1 MSHPSGGPRLF
12 SFEFVAL
19 CLLVFFIYCNTT
31 VFYSLDVYLGML
43 GIAQEWRGFLIG
55 ASSLS
60 TIAFFLVLS
69 PLMTVRRAPPC
80 ACAGAVVLMIC
91 GYCYLFAASPM
102 EILALR
108 LGNGLGFSLL
118 LTSATTLF
126 VRIIP
131 PGLSGRAF
139 GMYSLA
145 GLLPFC
151 VVPAA
156 FDPFTRSLG
165 QMAQGYMV
173 MSLALLPALVLMLTV
188 GRRIAGA
195 VAAREAAPSPDAPGT
210 PRVPDAPKMP
220 RAGKADSHREGVV
233 TFRGMLQNAA
243 LPPVAMMLCMTT
255 LYLVMFSTVFFLTKA
270 FFQARSIANVGT
282 FFSIQMG
289 CIMVIRLLAM
299 NLFDKVRKTR
309 LIMLAFALAGAGC
322 VLTATAGGPVQA
334 YAAALVLGAGMGV
347 GSPVLNSLMFSI
359 SHKRF
364 QAVNTNLL
372 SMFQQMGNFLGPIV
386 GVCATQLLGDAGFLA
401 AGAVASLAAFILCVV
416 FERKGFDQ
424 PRHVPN

>member
-60 TIAFFLVLS
+60 TITFFLVLS
-69 PLMTVRRAPPC
+69 PLMTVHRAPSY
-80 ACAGAVVLMIC
+80 ASAGAVVLMIC
-91 GYCYLFAASPM
+91 GYCYLHAAPPM

-108 LGNGLGFSLL
+108 LGNGLGFSLM

-139 GMYSLA
+139 GLYSLA

-156 FDPFTRSLG
+156 FDPFTRSLD
-165 QMAQGYMV
+165 QMAHGYML
-173 MSLALLPALVLMLTV
+173 MSLSLLPALVLMLTV
-188 GRRIAGA
+188 GRRIAGK
-195 VAAREAAPSPDAPGT
+195 VAAREAAANRDAPRTPGALQPDA
-210 PRVPDAPKMP
+210 
-220 RAGKADSHREGVV
+220 HRECVV

-255 LYLVMFSTVFFLTKA
+255 LYLIMFSTVFFLTKA

-334 YAAALVLGAGMGV
+334 YTAALVLGAGMGV

-372 SMFQQMGNFLGPIV
+372 SMFQQLGNFLGPIL
-386 GVCATQLLGDAGFLA
+386 GVWATQLMGDAGFLA
-401 AGAVASLAAFILCVV
+401 AGAVASLAAFILCAV
-416 FERKGFDQ
+416 FARKGFDQ
-424 PRHVPN
+424 PEHGAN

>member
-80 ACAGAVVLMIC
+80 ASAGAVVLMLC
-91 GYCYLFAASPM
+91 GSCYLFAASPM

-139 GMYSLA
+139 GLYSLA

-156 FDPFTRSLG
+156 FDPFTRSQE
-165 QMAQGYMV
+165 QMAHGYML
-173 MSLALLPALVLMLTV
+173 MSLSLLPALVLMLTV
-188 GRRIAGA
+188 GRRIAGTA
-195 VAAREAAPSPDAPGT
+195 AAREAAAGRDASRDTGAVQPDA
-210 PRVPDAPKMP
+210 
-220 RAGKADSHREGVV
+220 HRDGVV
-233 TFRGMLQNAA
+233 TFRGMMQNAA

-372 SMFQQMGNFLGPIV
+372 SMFQQLGNFAGPIV
-386 GVCATQLLGDAGFLA
+386 GVWATQLLGDAGFLA
-401 AGAVASLAAFILCVV
+401 AGAVASLAAFVLCAV
-416 FERKGFDQ
+416 FARKGFDQ
-424 PRHVPN
+424 PKHVPN

>member
-12 SFEFVAL
+12 SFEFVTL

-60 TIAFFLVLS
+60 TIAFFLMLS

-91 GYCYLFAASPM
+91 GYCYLRAASPM

-108 LGNGLGFSLL
+108 LGNGLGFSLM

-139 GMYSLA
+139 GLYSLA

-156 FDPFTRSLG
+156 FDPFTRDLE
-165 QMAQGYMV
+165 QMAHGYML
-173 MSLALLPALVLMLTV
+173 MSLSLLPALVLMLTV
-188 GRRIAGA
+188 GRRIAGK
-195 VAAREAAPSPDAPGT
+195 VAAREAAANRDALDTTGSPGAVQSDD
-210 PRVPDAPKMP
+210 R
-220 RAGKADSHREGVV
+220 RDSVV
-233 TFRGMLQNAA
+233 TFRGMLHNAA

-289 CIMVIRLLAM
+289 CIMIIRLLAM

-334 YAAALVLGAGMGV
+334 YVAALVLGAGMGV

-372 SMFQQMGNFLGPIV
+372 SMFQQVGNFLGPIL
-386 GVCATQLLGDAGFLA
+386 GVWATQLLGDAGFLA
-401 AGAVASLAAFILCVV
+401 AGAAASLAAFILCAV
-416 FERKGFDQ
+416 FARKGFDL
-424 PRHVPN
+424 PRNVPD

>member
-1 MSHPSGGPRLF
+1 MHSNTGGPRLF

-80 ACAGAVVLMIC
+80 ACVGAVVLMIC
-91 GYCYLFAASPM
+91 GYCYLRAASPM

-139 GMYSLA
+139 GLYSLA

-156 FDPFTRSLG
+156 FDPFTRSLD
-165 QMAQGYMV
+165 QMARGYMV
-173 MSLALLPALVLMLTV
+173 MSLSLLPALVLMLTV
-188 GRRIAGA
+188 GRRIAGK
-195 VAAREAAPSPDAPGT
+195 VAEREAAANRDALETTGSPGAVQT
-210 PRVPDAPKMP
+210 YV
-220 RAGKADSHREGVV
+220 HREGVV

-270 FFQARSIANVGT
+270 FFLKHAIADVGT

-289 CIMVIRLLAM
+289 CIMIIRLLAM
-299 NLFDKVRKTR
+299 NLFDRVRKTR
-309 LIMLAFALAGAGC
+309 LIMLAFALTGAGC

-372 SMFQQMGNFLGPIV
+372 SMFQQVGNFLGPIL
-386 GVCATQLLGDAGFLA
+386 GVWATQLLGDAGFLV
-401 AGAVASLAAFILCVV
+401 AGTAASLAAFILCAV
-416 FERKGFDQ
+416 FARKGFDL
-424 PRHVPN
+424 PGHGPN

>member
-1 MSHPSGGPRLF
+1 MNHPTGGSRLF

-43 GIAQEWRGFLIG
+43 GIAQELRGFLIG

-69 PLMTVRRAPPC
+69 PLMTVRRAPSY
-80 ACAGAVVLMIC
+80 ASAGAVVLMIC
-91 GYCYLFAASPM
+91 GYGYLHAASPT

-108 LGNGLGFSLL
+108 LGNGLGFSLM

-139 GMYSLA
+139 GLYSLA

-156 FDPFTRSLG
+156 FDPFTRDQA
-165 QMAQGYMV
+165 QMAHGYML
-173 MSLALLPALVLMLTV
+173 MSLSLLPALVLMLTV
-188 GRRIAGA
+188 GRRIARK
-195 VAAREAAPSPDAPGT
+195 VAARQVAASPDALGMPG
-210 PRVPDAPKMP
+210 APKTQSV
-220 RAGKADSHREGVV
+220 GQTDNHREGVV
-233 TFRGMLQNAA
+233 SFRGMLQNAA

-255 LYLVMFSTVFFLTKA
+255 LYLIMFSTVFFLTKA
-270 FFQARSIANVGT
+270 FFQTRSIANVGT

-289 CIMVIRLLAM
+289 CIMIIRLLAM
-299 NLFDKVRKTR
+299 NLFDRVRKTR
-309 LIMLAFALAGAGC
+309 LLMLAFALAGAGC

-334 YAAALVLGAGMGV
+334 YTAALVLGAGMGV

-372 SMFQQMGNFLGPIV
+372 SMFQQVGNFLGPIL
-386 GVCATQLLGDAGFLA
+386 GVWATQLFGDAGFLA
-401 AGAVASLAAFILCVV
+401 AGAVACLAAFILCAV
-416 FERKGFDQ
+416 FARKGFDL
-424 PRHVPN
+424 PERARD

>member
-1 MSHPSGGPRLF
+1 MSHPAGGPRLF

-43 GIAQEWRGFLIG
+43 GIAQDWRGFLIG
-55 ASSLS
+55 SSSLS

-69 PLMTVRRAPPC
+69 PLMTVRRAPAC
-80 ACAGAVVLMIC
+80 ASAGAVVLMIC
-91 GYCYLFAASPM
+91 GCGYLFAASPM

-108 LGNGLGFSLL
+108 LGNGLGFSLM

-139 GMYSLA
+139 GLYSLA

-156 FDPFTRSLG
+156 FDPFTRDLE
-165 QMAQGYMV
+165 QLAHGYMV
-173 MSLALLPALVLMLTV
+173 MSLSLLPALVLMLTV
-188 GRRIAGA
+188 GRRIAGK
-195 VAAREAAPSPDAPGT
+195 VEAREAAADRDALETTGAPGT
-210 PRVPDAPKMP
+210 VQTDDR
-220 RAGKADSHREGVV
+220 REGVV

-289 CIMVIRLLAM
+289 CIMIIRLLAM
-299 NLFDKVRKTR
+299 NLFDRVRKTR
-309 LIMLAFALAGAGC
+309 LLMLAFALAGAGC
-322 VLTATAGGPVQA
+322 VLTGTAGGPVQA

-372 SMFQQMGNFLGPIV
+372 SMFQQLGNFLGPII
-386 GVCATQLLGDAGFLA
+386 GVWAMQLLGDSGFLA
-401 AGAVASLAAFILCVV
+401 AGAAASLAAFILCAA
-416 FERKGFDQ
+416 FARKGFDQ
-424 PRHVPN
+424 PDHARN

>member
-1 MSHPSGGPRLF
+1 MSHPTGGPRLF

-60 TIAFFLVLS
+60 TIAFFLMLS

-80 ACAGAVVLMIC
+80 ASAGAVVLMIC
-91 GYCYLFAASPM
+91 GYCYLHAASPM

-108 LGNGLGFSLL
+108 LGNGLGFSLM

-139 GMYSLA
+139 GLYSLA

-156 FDPFTRSLG
+156 FDPFTRSLE
-165 QMAQGYMV
+165 QMAQGYML
-173 MSLALLPALVLMLTV
+173 MSLSLLPALVLMLTV
-188 GRRIAGA
+188 GRRIAGT
-195 VAAREAAPSPDAPGT
+195 VAAREAAAHRDALKTSGSLGAVQT
-210 PRVPDAPKMP
+210 DDR
-220 RAGKADSHREGVV
+220 RDSVV
-233 TFRGMLQNAA
+233 SFRGMLQNAA

-255 LYLVMFSTVFFLTKA
+255 LYLIMFSTVFFLTKA

-334 YAAALVLGAGMGV
+334 YTAALVLGAGMGV

-372 SMFQQMGNFLGPIV
+372 SMFQQVGNFLGPIL
-386 GVCATQLLGDAGFLA
+386 GVWATQLLGDAGFLA
-401 AGAVASLAAFILCVV
+401 AGAVASLAAFILCAV
-416 FERKGFDQ
+416 FARKGFDQ
-424 PRHVPN
+424 PKHVPN

>member
-80 ACAGAVVLMIC
+80 ASAGAVVLMLC

-139 GMYSLA
+139 GLYSLA

-156 FDPFTRSLG
+156 FDPFTRSLE
-165 QMAQGYMV
+165 QMAHGYML
-173 MSLALLPALVLMLTV
+173 MSLSLLPALVLMLTV
-188 GRRIAGA
+188 GRRIAGT
-195 VAAREAAPSPDAPGT
+195 VAAREAAAGRDASRDPGAVQPDA
-210 PRVPDAPKMP
+210 
-220 RAGKADSHREGVV
+220 HRDGVV
-233 TFRGMLQNAA
+233 TFRGMMQNAA

-255 LYLVMFSTVFFLTKA
+255 LYLIMFSTVFFLTKA

-372 SMFQQMGNFLGPIV
+372 SMFQQLGNFAGPIV
-386 GVCATQLLGDAGFLA
+386 GVWATQLLGDAGFLA
-401 AGAVASLAAFILCVV
+401 AGAVASLAAFILCAV
-416 FERKGFDQ
+416 FARKGFDQ
-424 PRHVPN
+424 PKHVPN

>member
-12 SFEFVAL
+12 SFEFVTL

-91 GYCYLFAASPM
+91 GYCYLRAASPM

-108 LGNGLGFSLL
+108 LGNGLGFSLM

-139 GMYSLA
+139 GLYSLA

-156 FDPFTRSLG
+156 FDPFTRDLE
-165 QMAQGYMV
+165 QMAHGYMV
-173 MSLALLPALVLMLTV
+173 MSLSLLPALVLMLTV
-188 GRRIAGA
+188 GRRIAGK
-195 VAAREAAPSPDAPGT
+195 VAAREAAAYRDALETTGSPGVIQTDD
-210 PRVPDAPKMP
+210 R
-220 RAGKADSHREGVV
+220 REGVV

-289 CIMVIRLLAM
+289 CIMIIRLLAM

-372 SMFQQMGNFLGPIV
+372 SMFQQMGNFLGPIL
-386 GVCATQLLGDAGFLA
+386 GVWATQLLGDAGFLA
-401 AGAVASLAAFILCVV
+401 AGAVASLAAFILCAV
-416 FERKGFDQ
+416 FARKGFDL
-424 PRHVPN
+424 PEHGSN

>member
-12 SFEFVAL
+12 SFEFVTL

-43 GIAQEWRGFLIG
+43 GIGQEWRGFLIG

-91 GYCYLFAASPM
+91 GYCYLRAASPM

-108 LGNGLGFSLL
+108 LGNGLGFSLM

-139 GMYSLA
+139 GLYSLA

-156 FDPFTRSLG
+156 FDPFTRNLE
-165 QMAQGYMV
+165 QMAQGYML
-173 MSLALLPALVLMLTV
+173 MSLSLLPALVLMLTV
-188 GRRIAGA
+188 GRRIAGK
-195 VAAREAAPSPDAPGT
+195 VAAREAAANQDALGTTGSPGAVQTDD
-210 PRVPDAPKMP
+210 R
-220 RAGKADSHREGVV
+220 RDSVV

-255 LYLVMFSTVFFLTKA
+255 LYLIMFSTVFFLTKA

-289 CIMVIRLLAM
+289 CIMIIRLLAM

-347 GSPVLNSLMFSI
+347 GSPMLNSLMFSI

-372 SMFQQMGNFLGPIV
+372 SMFQQMGNFLGPIL
-386 GVCATQLLGDAGFLA
+386 GVWATQLMGDAGFLA
-401 AGAVASLAAFILCVV
+401 AGAAASLAAFILCAV
-416 FERKGFDQ
+416 FARKGFDQ
-424 PRHVPN
+424 PRNVPD